1 MRLLKPRSAL
11 IDGRAMSSSQSSH
24 GAALEAAT
32 SSVQEALIDL
42 HGLPVEVA
50 KIAVQALLQI
60 PSAWKDCTWVFIPR
74 ARFFHLEV
82 WMLRTDLDATG
93 MMLF

>member
-1 MRLLKPRSAL
+1 M
-11 IDGRAMSSSQSSH
+11 IDGRVMSADQSSH

-50 KIAVQALLQI
+50 KIAVQALLKTVSVEGLHVGLC
-60 PSAWKDCTWVFIPR
+60 PMCPVFPPCS
-74 ARFFHLEV
+74 
-82 WMLRTDLDATG
+82 LDATD
-93 MMLF
+93 